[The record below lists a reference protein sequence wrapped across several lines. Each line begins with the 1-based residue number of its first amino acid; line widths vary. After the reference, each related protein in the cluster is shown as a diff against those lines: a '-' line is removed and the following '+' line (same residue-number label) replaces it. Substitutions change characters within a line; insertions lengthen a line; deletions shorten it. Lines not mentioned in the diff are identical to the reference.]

1 MVFQN
6 QKIAKKTAIK
16 ERLGHRIYLSITLGA
31 SHLLRSQLRC
41 CIYHAG
47 LANWHDDE
55 GSSLLL
61 SSRPPQCVQRSGAP
75 HQLGDSPSFNK
86 KRDLYKAH
94 DVPKIISIWN
104 LSSGMDQRKPIWL
117 GRSPWVP
124 DFASASEVNFGHFMT
139 CFKKKNARKP
149 LCLIRGCNMK
159 SKEDIASA
167 TQQTCLKTG

>member
-55 GSSLLL
+55 DSSLLL
-61 SSRPPQCVQRSGAP
+61 SSRPPQYVQRSGTTSARWFTT
-75 HQLGDSPSFNK
+75 SFKQK

-94 DVPKIISIWN
+94 DVPNYLNLKLIQWNGPKKTYLIGAKSI
-104 LSSGMDQRKPIWL
+104 
-117 GRSPWVP
+117 VP

-139 CFKKKNARKP
+139 CFKKKMPGSR
-149 LCLIRGCNMK
+149 CVW
-159 SKEDIASA
+159 
-167 TQQTCLKTG
+167 

>member
-61 SSRPPQCVQRSGAP
+61 SSRPPQYVQRSGAP
-75 HQLGDSPSFNK
+75 HQLGDSLRRFLTK
-86 KRDLYKAH
+86 KHGICTK
-94 DVPKIISIWN
+94 PMMCQMISI
-104 LSSGMDQRKPIWL
+104 
-117 GRSPWVP
+117 
-124 DFASASEVNFGHFMT
+124 
-139 CFKKKNARKP
+139 
-149 LCLIRGCNMK
+149 
-159 SKEDIASA
+159 
-167 TQQTCLKTG
+167 